1 MTAHPIKVFFFVQI
15 HDKLKTGAYNPR
27 AYAGKEHLVKTC
39 RVTAEYLRD
48 ILWYRIIVQ
57 CSWGQFWLL
66 RSSAVFMIDRNSDND
81 SKIRTKVGLPLRI
94 EIRNKLL

>member
-27 AYAGKEHLVKTC
+27 AYAGKGHVVKIC

-48 ILWYRIIVQ
+48 ILWYRIIV
-57 CSWGQFWLL
+57 
-66 RSSAVFMIDRNSDND
+66 
-81 SKIRTKVGLPLRI
+81 
-94 EIRNKLL
+94 